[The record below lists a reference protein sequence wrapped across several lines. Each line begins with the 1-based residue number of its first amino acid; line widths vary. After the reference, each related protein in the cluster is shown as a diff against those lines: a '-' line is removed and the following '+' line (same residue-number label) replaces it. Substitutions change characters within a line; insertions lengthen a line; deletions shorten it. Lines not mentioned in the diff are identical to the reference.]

1 MKNALKPLGK
11 SVLMPSG
18 LTATASVRDATIYK
32 KIIWSGRHLSDLL
45 LRPLDFASRLSISNK
60 ETNGIMKIAQ
70 SIKESGLLV
79 KTISETIQNKA
90 KKRKGRFLSYVIR
103 NIKCQFIRKSIN
115 R

>member
-1 MKNALKPLGK
+1 
-11 SVLMPSG
+11 
-18 LTATASVRDATIYK
+18 
-32 KIIWSGRHLSDLL
+32 
-45 LRPLDFASRLSISNK
+45 
-60 ETNGIMKIAQ
+60 MKIAQ